1 MTADLRCIVVHLDGP
16 ERARERLLLGR
27 KLAAAHGAQLRVHY
41 AAVPTARLLPVE
53 SDSAP
58 GVMDAL
64 LAIEDERRRQSREVF
79 EDLVRQDGPAMTWSQ
94 SGDLEPGPEFARA
107 AMYGDLMVLGQF
119 DASARGPAMPEDFA
133 ATVLARSGR
142 PALLVPWAGSV
153 ASAFATVAIAWK
165 ETPEAARAVVA
176 ALPFLHRAAVVH
188 ILAWGAEP
196 EGGNLPRLAAYL
208 ALHGIHAERHHEPP
222 AGARDVGEAMLSRCA
237 DLSADLLVMGCYG
250 HGRAR
255 EWILGGASRTVLR
268 SMTLPVL
275 MAH

>member
-1 MTADLRCIVVHLDGP
+1 MTTDIRCIVVHLDGP
-16 ERARERLLLGR
+16 EHARERLLLGR
-27 KLAAAHGAQLRVHY
+27 RLAAEHDAHLRVHY
-41 AAVPTARLLPVE
+41 AALPTAQLVPLG

-58 GVMDAL
+58 GVLEAL
-64 LAIEDERRRQSREVF
+64 LAIEDERRRQTREIF
-79 EDLVRQDGPAMTWSQ
+79 EDLVRQGGPVTTWSQ
-94 SGDLEPGPEFARA
+94 SGDLESGPDVARA
-107 AMYGDLMVLGQF
+107 GMYGDLMVLGQF
-119 DASARGPAMPEDFA
+119 DASARGLAMPEDFA
-133 ATVLARSGR
+133 ATVLAQSGR
-142 PALLVPWAGSV
+142 PALLVPYAGSV
-153 ASAFATVAIAWK
+153 AGAFATVAIAWK
-165 ETPEAARAVVA
+165 ETPESARAVAA
-176 ALPFLHRAAVVH
+176 ALPFLHRATVVH

-222 AGARDVGEAMLSRCA
+222 AGASDVGEAILSRCA

-255 EWILGGASRTVLR
+255 EWIFGGASRTVLR